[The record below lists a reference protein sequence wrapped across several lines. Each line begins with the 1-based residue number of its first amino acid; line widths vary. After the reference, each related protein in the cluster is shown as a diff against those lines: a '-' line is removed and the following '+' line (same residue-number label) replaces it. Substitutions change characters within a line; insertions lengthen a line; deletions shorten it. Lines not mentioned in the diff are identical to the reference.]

1 APRRERAVPLPA
13 DGASGRRSGAPP
25 GRGDVPRA
33 PAAGREERR
42 GAPGARRAGAAR
54 PARQADDRARALGGD
69 GTRARR
75 ARRHARPRDRAR
87 SRPLRAQQADRAV
100 ARERAGGRPGR
111 HRARAG
117 GARRMSGALTGQVAL
132 VTGGSRGIGRAV
144 ALRLAAAGATV
155 VVNYR
160 ENAPAAE
167 ETVRLIAAAG
177 GRASA
182 ACFDV
187 GDAEAVRVGVQHIV
201 DAAAKAGVIGFTK
214 SLAREVAARGVT
226 VNAVAPGLVETDMT
240 AGLDDQQRGFYTNVI
255 PAGRIATPEE
265 ISAAVAFLASPE
277 AGYITGQVL
286 HVNGGLYM

>member
-1 APRRERAVPLPA
+1 
-13 DGASGRRSGAPP
+13 
-25 GRGDVPRA
+25 
-33 PAAGREERR
+33 
-42 GAPGARRAGAAR
+42 
-54 PARQADDRARALGGD
+54 
-69 GTRARR
+69 
-75 ARRHARPRDRAR
+75 
-87 SRPLRAQQADRAV
+87 
-100 ARERAGGRPGR
+100 
-111 HRARAG
+111 
-117 GARRMSGALTGQVAL
+117 MSETLAGQVAL
-132 VTGGSRGIGRAV
+132 VTGGSRGIGRAI

-177 GRASA
+177 GRACA
-182 ACFDV
+182 ARFDV
-187 GDAEAVRVGVQHIV
+187 GDAEAVRVGVQNIV
-201 DAAAKAGVIGFTK
+201 DEHGRLDLLVNNAGLAVDALLLRLKEEDWERVLRTNLTGVFHCTKAAVRAMVRARYGRIVNLTSVVAEMGNAGQVAYAAAKAGVIGFTK

-240 AGLDDQQRGFYTNVI
+240 AGLDDRQRGFYTNVI
-255 PAGRIATPEE
+255 PAGRIATPED

>member
-1 APRRERAVPLPA
+1 
-13 DGASGRRSGAPP
+13 
-25 GRGDVPRA
+25 
-33 PAAGREERR
+33 
-42 GAPGARRAGAAR
+42 
-54 PARQADDRARALGGD
+54 
-69 GTRARR
+69 
-75 ARRHARPRDRAR
+75 
-87 SRPLRAQQADRAV
+87 
-100 ARERAGGRPGR
+100 
-111 HRARAG
+111 
-117 GARRMSGALTGQVAL
+117 MSGALTGQVAL

-187 GDAEAVRVGVQHIV
+187 GDAEAVRVGVQNIV
-201 DAAAKAGVIGFTK
+201 DERGRLDLLVNNAGLAVDALLLRLKEEDWERVLRTNLTGVFHCTKAAVRAMVRARYGRIVNLTSVVAEMGNAGQAAYAAAKAGVIGLTK
-214 SLAREVAARGVT
+214 SLAREVAARGIT

-240 AGLDDQQRGFYTNVI
+240 AGLDDRQRSFYTNVI
-255 PAGRIATPEE
+255 PAGRIATPEDVA
-265 ISAAVAFLASPE
+265 AAVAFLASPE